1 MDQFT
6 GRSRVGLAIRGALAV
21 LVGVVVAVVMV
32 LRGSG
37 NLHRDPEVVVAI
49 PASAGLI
56 AGEAPVRY
64 SGVNIG
70 RIAGIDSGAQSSVV
84 RLQIDSGSIGQVPS
98 AVLARVVPRTFFGD
112 IYIQLVDA
120 PNAGSSAPLADGDTI
135 GVDTGPDAVALYGVY
150 KKMVDV
156 LDRMQPQKMQTALTA
171 LGKALDGRGE
181 TIGRIVD
188 RLGSASATLTPSAQ
202 RFLDTAP
209 EFRSVMTAL
218 DAATPDVLATLTAAT
233 SVSRSIVEHGDQMA
247 AMFGAAASFASVAAS
262 FVGEQR
268 GRITTVMD
276 STGKILATTAA
287 NTSGLVDTLSGAE
300 SFGAAGARVF
310 ATGKFNI
317 TAVPSFAGPLPY
329 TGADCPHYGSAY
341 GATCGGGQSASV
353 QQAVPPQQAVS
364 PQPAVAAAP
373 ASFGRSDVVDGDRE
387 APVLKKLE
395 DTLGGNLAASAPNP
409 ATVVMLGPMV
419 RGNEV
424 SVR

>member
-6 GRSRVGLAIRGALAV
+6 GRSRARLALRGALAV

-32 LRGSG
+32 MRGSG
-37 NLHRDPEVVVAI
+37 NLHRNPEVIVAI

-56 AGEAPVRY
+56 TGEAPVRY

-70 RIAGIDSGAQSSVV
+70 RIAGIDSGTTSSVV
-84 RLQIDSGSIGQVPS
+84 RLQIDSDSIEQVPS
-98 AVLARVVPRTFFGD
+98 DVLVRVVPRTFFGD
-112 IYIQLVDA
+112 IYIQLVDG
-120 PNAGSSAPLADGDTI
+120 PNARSSAPLADGDTI

-150 KKMVDV
+150 TKMVDL
-156 LDRMQPQKMQTALTA
+156 LDHMQPQKMQTALTA

-188 RLGSASATLTPSAQ
+188 RLGSASQALTPSAQ
-202 RFLDTAP
+202 RLLDTTP
-209 EFRSVMTAL
+209 EFRSVMAAL

-233 SVSRSIVEHGDQMA
+233 SVSQSMVEHGGQLT
-247 AMFGAAASFASVAAS
+247 AMFGAAASFATVTAA

-268 GRITTVMD
+268 DRIITVTD

-287 NTSGLVDTLSGAE
+287 NTSGLVDTLAGAE
-300 SFGAAGARVF
+300 TFGAAGARVF

-329 TGADCPHYGSAY
+329 TGADCPHYGAEY
-341 GATCGGGQSASV
+341 GAECGQS
-353 QQAVPPQQAVS
+353 
-364 PQPAVAAAP
+364 QPAAPPGPTPQLAAP
-373 ASFGRSDVVDGDRE
+373 ASVSAAGVVDGDRE
-387 APVLKKLE
+387 APVLKLLE
-395 DTLGGNLAASAPNP
+395 AGIGGAPAGASAPNP
-409 ATVVMLGPMV
+409 ATTVMLGPMI